1 MKLCECPVGG
11 PMIMVDLGCDT
22 RFCGRIHELGLRPGT
37 RFTVTQKGAFGGRV
51 LFVRGTRLAVDRGF
65 ARSALVRPCIQFA
78 QKLGL
83 DQEKAALEAALAL
96 HDLSPQFEPRLA
108 VCGITANCEGSPKD
122 IPAAENGE

>member
-1 MKLCECPVGG
+1 
-11 PMIMVDLGCDT
+11 MIMVDLGCDN

-65 ARSALVRPCIQFA
+65 AKTALVRPCIQFA

-96 HDLSPQFEPRLA
+96 RPFAAIRAPFGGLWHCGAPRGLPERYPRGRQRR
-108 VCGITANCEGSPKD
+108 VNIR
-122 IPAAENGE
+122 

>member
-1 MKLCECPVGG
+1 MKLCECPVGV

-51 LFVRGTRLAVDRGF
+51 LFVRRTRLAVDRGF

-83 DQEKAALEAALAL
+83 DQEMAALEAALAL

>member
-1 MKLCECPVGG
+1 MKLCECPVGV
-11 PMIMVDLGCDT
+11 PMIMVDLGCHN

-65 ARSALVRPCIQFA
+65 AKTALVRPCIQFA

-96 HDLSPQFEPRLA
+96 HDLSPQFVPRLA
-108 VCGITANCEGSPKD
+108 ACGIAAHLEDSPKD
-122 IPAAENGE
+122 ILAADNGE